1 MLAGWGDGLICLVI
15 NKHHLAALKVGA
27 DHMQRPVRN
36 VCVCEYE
43 PKTGSSAC
51 APGTAATAQGRA
63 VLSGWGY
70 SAEEVAEAQEQL
82 QALASA
88 AEVDDEFY

>member
-1 MLAGWGDGLICLVI
+1 M
-15 NKHHLAALKVGA
+15 
-27 DHMQRPVRN
+27 
-36 VCVCEYE
+36 
-43 PKTGSSAC
+43 
-51 APGTAATAQGRA
+51 
-63 VLSGWGY
+63 LSGWGY